1 MASLP
6 PVGYA
11 ELATKDDLKR
21 LKEELELKMDALRH
35 ELRGE
40 IKDVRIEVQRLG
52 RTLMLSF
59 VTVVAV
65 MNGILFAAL
74 QLAG

>member
-35 ELRGE
+35 DLRGE
-40 IKDVRIEVQRLG
+40 IKDVRVEVQRLG

-59 VTVVAV
+59 VTAMAV